1 MLASPSSLDKAIT
14 NNAMSTL
21 RAQNRS
27 FDKNIPLI
35 LRPLIRAYLLG
46 YASSTGPRLLTLC
59 LVHLSRRRKNID
71 ERLDEYFL
79 SSFLKILR
87 GGLELQRFPTFCAA
101 LVGGSTSL
109 QARDVFSLDQIL
121 LGCIPIREILGKL
134 AHKLSDRTQ
143 LRLTR
148 FLSAFISAWFSL
160 KLLQSRQS
168 KTFTEVIPH
177 ETQNGGIEFRPTR
190 FAGRTM
196 DLTLFAVTRAA
207 DVVVG
212 ELWARHK
219 ASRVGKGK
227 WSKIE
232 QTISTLTDP
241 TVFAFS
247 CALIMWSFIYTPA
260 RLPLAYT
267 KWIHS
272 FARVDRRLLITLRR
286 CRYGELKYGVETGQA
301 PLLQEMCRDY
311 NLPLEFGDPVKSI
324 PFPCELVHMGCGKSC
339 EWHAIVRFA
348 RSWVCALKM
357 YAPLNLLLILRHPSR
372 KSLLK
377 SLRSSLRSSTFLAT
391 FIALYWYGIC
401 LTRTRLG
408 PHVLGRTPH
417 AAQALD
423 SGYAIAMGSAL
434 CGWSVLLEGQ
444 KKRMDMGLFV
454 APRALATLLPRRYEE
469 RWEWREN
476 VAFAVGTGVLVVG
489 VGEGRVRGVLGRVLG
504 GVLGG

>member
-1 MLASPSSLDKAIT
+1 MLPPLERTTADDQFHVVQSKALYPQHCST
-14 NNAMSTL
+14 KNAMSTL
-21 RAQNRS
+21 RAQNPS
-27 FDKNIPLI
+27 FDRNIPLI

-59 LVHLSRRRKNID
+59 LVHLSRRRKNIN
-71 ERLDEYFL
+71 EKLDEYFL

-101 LVGGSTSL
+101 LVGGSTFL
-109 QARDVFSLDQIL
+109 QARDVFFSLDQML
-121 LGCIPIREILGKL
+121 LG
-134 AHKLSDRTQ
+134 
-143 LRLTR
+143 LTR

-227 WSKIE
+227 WSKQQIE
-232 QTISTLTDP
+232 QTISNLTDP

-267 KWIHS
+267 KWISS
-272 FARVDRRLLITLRR
+272 FAQVDQRLLITLRR

-301 PLLQEMCRDY
+301 HLLQDMCRDY
-311 NLPLEFGDPVKSI
+311 NLPLEYGDPVKSI
-324 PFPCELVHMGCGKSC
+324 PFPCELVHMGCGRSC

-348 RSWVCALKM
+348 RSWACAMKM

-377 SLRSSLRSSTFLAT
+377 SLLSSLRSSTFLAT

-408 PHVLGRTPH
+408 PHILGRTPH

-423 SGYAIAMGSAL
+423 SGYAIAAGSAL
-434 CGWSVLLEGQ
+434 CGWSVLLEGGR
-444 KKRMDMGLFV
+444 KRMDMGLFV

-469 RWEWREN
+469 KWEWREN

-489 VGEGRVRGVLGRVLG
+489 VGEGRVRGVLGKVLG
-504 GVLGG
+504 GVLGA